1 MCKEQI
7 LVVEDEAVVAEDIR
21 KILQGYDYV
30 VPEAIST
37 GEAAIKSI
45 NNTRP
50 DLILLDIM
58 LKDKLSGI
66 DVAKHIIDMDIP
78 VIYLT
83 AYSDKDI
90 VEKAKTTGPFGY
102 LIKPFPV

>member
-1 MCKEQI
+1 MYKKQI

-21 KILQGYDYV
+21 KILQSYGYE

-45 NNTRP
+45 DKTRP
-50 DLILLDIM
+50 DLILLDIK

-66 DVAKHIIDMDIP
+66 DVAKHIIDLNIP
-78 VIYLT
+78 IIYLT
-83 AYSDKDI
+83 AYSDNGFSI
-90 VEKAKTTGPFGY
+90 E
-102 LIKPFPV
+102 LR